1 VHEYVTAPS
10 HGNLM
15 DTLREPYFVTENARI
30 SDIMVH
36 MREQGRH
43 MVMVRDAAGSLIGMT
58 TLDDV
63 LKRLVGV
70 IVDEFD

>member
-1 VHEYVTAPS
+1 
-10 HGNLM
+10 M
-15 DTLREPYFVTENARI
+15 DRVVRVQHLLDSLREPYFVVENARI

-43 MVMVRDAAGSLIGMT
+43 MVVVRDPAGQVIGMT

-70 IVDEFD
+70 IVAEVD

>member
-1 VHEYVTAPS
+1 MSDRGSSLNAPALRDS
-10 HGNLM
+10 
-15 DTLREPYFVTENARI
+15 LREPYFVAEHARI
-30 SDIMVH
+30 SDILVH
-36 MREQGRH
+36 MREAGRH
-43 MVMVRDAAGSLIGMT
+43 MMMVRDAAGNLTGMT